1 MIITKKIADAVVEKN
16 KMFAPNKAKVIL
28 IHEDGRV
35 IFAEKFE
42 QGCAFWFADTMRESK
57 LQGIIYKLTLVA
69 KRNDQGDWVTVC
81 DFSSK
86 VETKPK
92 TRQERI
98 LEAQE
103 KLRVART
110 SSTEKPEIK
119 PAVMPVTKLPPVS
132 EKSVE
137 QYAEKRKGDGMS
149 VSKMCKIVE
158 PFKGDSP
165 HEPNP
170 VSESQRLVK
179 LEDGYVVEKSVSTV
193 EPFCPDT
200 AKVKS
205 MAEKVHGSEFISL
218 RELEPPTRRRIANEL
233 FVSFRPDGKII
244 LCKALRDSLP
254 WTTLNM
260 VVTRDFNR
268 FGIMQGK
275 DYNVNQS
282 GTYVNRA
289 MCSKLVFPEDTGTIR
304 VRLEWDETLN
314 MYVGDIK

>member
-1 MIITKKIADAVVEKN
+1 MIITKKNAESIIEKN

-42 QGCAFWFADTMRESK
+42 QGCTFWFADTMRESK

-86 VETKPK
+86 VETKAK

-110 SSTEKPEIK
+110 SSAEKPEIK

-149 VSKMCKIVE
+149 VSKMSKTVE
-158 PFKGDSP
+158 PFK
-165 HEPNP
+165 PNP
-170 VSESQRLVK
+170 AVEVVSAVTEVVSKVR
-179 LEDGYVVEKSVSTV
+179 EDMIALGALGALDD
-193 EPFCPDT
+193 P
-200 AKVKS
+200 
-205 MAEKVHGSEFISL
+205 SEFISL
-218 RELEPPTRRRIANEL
+218 RELEPPARRRVANEM

-244 LCKALRDSLP
+244 LCKALRDALP

-260 VVTRDFNR
+260 MVARDFKR
-268 FGIMQGK
+268 FGVCAGK

-289 MCSKLVFPEDTGTIR
+289 MCSKLTFPEDSGTIR
-304 VRLEWDETLN
+304 VVVEWDDKLN
-314 MYVGDIK
+314 MYVGDFQ